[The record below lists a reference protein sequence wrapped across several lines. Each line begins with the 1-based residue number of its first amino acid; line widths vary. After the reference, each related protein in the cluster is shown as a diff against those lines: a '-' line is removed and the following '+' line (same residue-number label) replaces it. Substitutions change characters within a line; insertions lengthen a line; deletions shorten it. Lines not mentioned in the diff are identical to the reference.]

1 MFGFLMCDG
10 DEILIF
16 NLKILFKKYLLKILN
31 LKFENKKIKKS

>member
-16 NLKILFKKYLLKILN
+16 NLKIFIKNLKI
-31 LKFENKKIKKS
+31 KNKKKLT